1 MKLLPKVK
9 RKSGFSRYCCRKAE
23 EVDFA
28 SVGTNDLTQYLCA
41 VDRMNPEI
49 SRYYQDLSP
58 AMLRMLGFIFE
69 QFNAKGKPVSV
80 CGELAGNPDAAVILV
95 GLGLHKLSMSEA
107 NLAGVKA
114 SFTSVTM
121 EKASKM
127 AGVCK
132 NLPLE
137 EEVKAYLKE
146 NLHY

>member
-1 MKLLPKVK
+1 
-9 RKSGFSRYCCRKAE
+9 
-23 EVDFA
+23 
-28 SVGTNDLTQYLCA
+28 
-41 VDRMNPEI
+41 MNPEI

-80 CGELAGNPDAAVILV
+80 CGELAGNPDAAIILV